1 MGISEV
7 RLKSGAVPQLSSPIL
22 GKGTSQAA

>member
-7 RLKSGAVPQLSSPIL
+7 RLKSGAVPQLSSLIIQV
-22 GKGTSQAA
+22 GTSQDA